1 MRILTSA
8 FLVTA
13 LHALG
18 CAAPEEEIA
27 EDPIDLAN
35 SADDGKADSI
45 SGKRLDP
52 IITEEVTIEPGGDPY
67 QGTIDVKTI
76 GDRVIEVHGPRV
88 VVPAG
93 VDRTLFAT
101 VESADSLDFFTALRF
116 VALVRPASG
125 GKWTA
130 IELQGTVDPLIGD
143 PYPITINYF
152 EWIDMDPAGQ
162 TLSFEGR
169 TGEATVPFKGLRGED
184 IEYSFFIFPESG
196 WGSLAGTYNFEL
208 TTR

>member
-1 MRILTSA
+1 MRVLPLA
-8 FLVTA
+8 FLLCA

-18 CAAPEEEIA
+18 CAAPEEVA
-27 EDPIDLAN
+27 EDPIDLSN
-35 SADDGKADSI
+35 SDDDGKADSI

-52 IITEEVTIEPGGDPY
+52 IITEEVTFEPGGDPY
-67 QGTIDVKTI
+67 KGTIEVSTV
-76 GDRVIEVHGPRV
+76 GERVIEVRGPRI

-93 VDRTLFAT
+93 VDRTLFAA

-116 VALVRPASG
+116 VALVRPAG
-125 GKWTA
+125 GGNWTA
-130 IELQGTVDPLIGD
+130 IELKGTADPLFGD

-162 TLSFEGR
+162 SLSFEGR

-184 IEYSFFIFPESG
+184 IEYSFFVFPESG

>member
-1 MRILTSA
+1 MRVLTSA
-8 FLVTA
+8 FLLTA
-13 LHALG
+13 LHVLG
-18 CAAPEEEIA
+18 CAAPEELDE
-27 EDPIDLAN
+27 EPIDLAN

-45 SGKRLDP
+45 AGKRLDP
-52 IITEEVTIEPGGDPY
+52 IITEEVTVEPGGDPY
-67 QGTIDVKTI
+67 KGTIEVTTV
-76 GDRVIEVHGPRV
+76 GDRVIEVRGPRV

-93 VDRTLFAT
+93 VDRTLFAA

-116 VALVRPASG
+116 VALVRPAAG
-125 GKWTA
+125 GNWTA
-130 IELQGTVDPLIGD
+130 IELKGTADPLFGD

-162 TLSFEGR
+162 SLSFEGR

-184 IEYSFFIFPESG
+184 IEYSFFVFPESG